1 MPSLSIQPR
10 VLFGRSRELASMRV
24 KVPNRLMRGSKQLLV
39 ALGFGLLSSSSG
51 VLLAEETLGLP
62 YTVVKANPAEDKW
75 HQQDVEIAAE
85 MVKTAEEDFVEIA
98 ADPIIELVMTEV
110 PPDSYESSYPRGTD
124 VYKAMDE
131 HRFDEDFVEIAAEPS
146 TKLVMKEVAPDSY
159 GSSYRSGIDV
169 YKAMA
174 EHSFDDEPMWVVYA
188 KADPAMTL
196 PEVVVIPVSMD
207 RLYTHITA
215 AAEIIDPIARGED
228 KVYLRIN
235 ELPENPASSDQRKPR
250 PRRFFSE
257 SSNL

>member
-1 MPSLSIQPR
+1 MPSLSIPPR

-51 VLLAEETLGLP
+51 ALLAEETLGLP

-98 ADPIIELVMTEV
+98 ADPIIELVMT
-110 PPDSYESSYPRGTD
+110 
-124 VYKAMDE
+124 
-131 HRFDEDFVEIAAEPS
+131 
-146 TKLVMKEVAPDSY
+146 EVAPDSY